1 MKIEHFDEINFI
13 PAEGCTDAS
22 DYLVRS
28 FVARLKNGFKVKKYG
43 RSKYCRRGGKE
54 RILCLHDDGISLTF
68 KGTHGEN
75 TIGNL
80 PQLDLR
86 RCKEVRLGKSVDPL
100 HPECFGTPLLR
111 QKCEHEA
118 ELQKSF
124 SLIFPH
130 RTLDITASDPDQY
143 TVLIHGFSALCYR
156 IQLATLSLEKARKE
170 KEQEEKALKRE
181 LRMKKLP
188 SQVICS
194 KEEVDE
200 LTVGSSGSEGTP
212 VQVEKS
218 VVDNEVVDSYQY
230 KFCGINNIMCN
241 IFSS

>member
-1 MKIEHFDEINFI
+1 MKIEHIEDMNFI

-28 FVARLKNGFKVKKYG
+28 FVARLKNGYKVKKYG
-43 RSKYCRRGGKE
+43 RSKYSRRGGKE
-54 RILCLHDDGISLTF
+54 RILCLHDDGISLTL
-68 KGTHGEN
+68 KAANGDST
-75 TIGNL
+75 TKGNL

-86 RCKEVRLGKSVDPL
+86 KCKEVRLGKSVDPL

-111 QKCEHEA
+111 EKCKNEA
-118 ELQKSF
+118 DLEKSF
-124 SLIFPH
+124 SLVFPH

-143 TVLIHGFSALCYR
+143 TILIHGFSALCYR
-156 IQLATLSLEKARKE
+156 IQLATLSIEKARKE
-170 KEQEEKALKRE
+170 KELEDKALKRE
-181 LRMKKLP
+181 LRMKNLP

-200 LTVGSSGSEGTP
+200 LTVESSGSEGTP

-218 VVDNEVVDSYQY
+218 VIDNEVVDSSQW
-230 KFCGINNIMCN
+230 KLCGISNILN

>member
-1 MKIEHFDEINFI
+1 MKIENIEDINFI

-43 RSKYCRRGGKE
+43 RSKYSRGGKE

-68 KGTHGEN
+68 KGTQGKN

-111 QKCEHEA
+111 EKCKSRV
-118 ELQKSF
+118 ELKRSV

-156 IQLATLSLEKARKE
+156 IRLATLSLEKERK
-170 KEQEEKALKRE
+170 KKALEDE
-181 LRMKKLP
+181 LCQKKLP
-188 SQVICS
+188 SQVIFDA
-194 KEEVDE
+194 KEVDE
-200 LTVGSSGSEGTP
+200 LTVKSSGSDLSNDD
-212 VQVEKS
+212 VQVKKS
-218 VVDNEVVDSYQY
+218 VIDNEVIDSSSM
-230 KFCGINNIMCN
+230 FCDISRLLCIGC
-241 IFSS
+241 

>member
-1 MKIEHFDEINFI
+1 MKIEHIDAINFI

-111 QKCEHEA
+111 QKCKSRFD
-118 ELQKSF
+118 LRKSF

-130 RTLDITASDPDQY
+130 RTLDITASDSDQY
-143 TVLIHGFSALCYR
+143 TVLINGFSALCYR
-156 IQLATLSLEKARKE
+156 IQLATLSLEKVRKE
-170 KEQEEKALKRE
+170 KALEDE
-181 LRMKKLP
+181 LSQKKLP
-188 SQVICS
+188 SEVIIAA
-194 KEEVDE
+194 EEVDE
-200 LTVGSSGSEGTP
+200 LTVKSSGSDLSNGD
-212 VQVEKS
+212 VQVKKS
-218 VVDNEVVDSYQY
+218 TIDNEVIDSTSM
-230 KFCGINNIMCN
+230 FCDISRLLCIGV
-241 IFSS
+241 